1 MRAGFAQ
8 DPLPRFTC
16 PPQVARYLDRKLG
29 KKYTFGGYDVFVD
42 ATSRGQAKTIF
53 DSNVVSNFDALEML
67 LDYTFIRLGLGDDPG
82 SGGGGGALEHPL
94 VMTEAVCN
102 PNYSRKSLAS
112 PRSLCMYVLSV
123 C

>member
-67 LDYTFIRLGLGDDPG
+67 LDYTFLKLGLGDG
-82 SGGGGGALEHPL
+82 SGGDGGALGHPL

-112 PRSLCMYVLSV
+112 PPPQLVHVLAV
-123 C
+123 R